1 MRPGRWIGIGCL
13 ILTFAGVAQADD
25 GMPALLQFAE
35 KYQQGHTPP
44 APEKPADDT
53 EKKSRPAVA
62 ARKKPDAPPR
72 PLLQRDGGS
81 FSLRRELQ
89 AREQQLARLQA
100 ELNALHQ
107 EVTQLRA
114 EKKAPPVTSAPA
126 LAEPTLL
133 RQWAADLGRAWRAT
147 PDEARTAFLL
157 KTMKKDIAGAKRDAE
172 LARRQSAAL
181 RQQAEAAQQALETQR
196 QADQKAQDSLRGII
210 RDQEQKLA
218 RQETEKQA
226 GQEQQPWAV
235 TAEQLKQNAQLRLSY
250 AAGSALGGDILA
262 LLDERTSQGVPVEK
276 TALFAGVFDSVSG
289 HLLLPQAQLEQLKTE
304 ADNAAGAAR
313 AEQLRA
319 QQLEGKDYQAKFSRQ
334 KGVKK
339 SDMGFWYRVDYAGK
353 GALTADTIVDVVV
366 KEQLTNGTVI
376 QDMGLSGKVLSQP
389 LSAFPPLFREAMGH
403 LQDHGSMTMV
413 VPPEL
418 AYGETGYPPKV
429 PPGATMV
436 YQLRIDNS
444 QSP

>member
-1 MRPGRWIGIGCL
+1 MRAGRWIGTGCL
-13 ILTFAGVAQADD
+13 ILTFAGVARADD

-44 APEKPADDT
+44 AAEKPADDT

-81 FSLRRELQ
+81 FSLRRDLQ

-107 EVTQLRA
+107 EVTRLRA
-114 EKKAPPVTSAPA
+114 EKKAAPVTTTPA

-133 RQWAADLGRAWRAT
+133 RQWAAELGRAWRAT

-157 KTMKKDIAGAKRDAE
+157 KTMKKDLAGAKQDAE
-172 LARRQSAAL
+172 LARRQSAAF
-181 RQQAEAAQQALETQR
+181 RQQAETAQQTLDTQR
-196 QADQKAQDSLRGII
+196 QADRKAQDSLRGII
-210 RDQEQKLA
+210 RDKEQELAGQKKLPTRQEQH
-218 RQETEKQA
+218 
-226 GQEQQPWAV
+226 PWAV

-262 LLDERTSQGVPVEK
+262 LLDERKSQGVPVEK

-313 AEQLRA
+313 AEQLRV
-319 QQLEGKDYQAKFSRQ
+319 QQLEGKDYLAKFSKQ

-353 GALTADTIVDVVV
+353 GALTADTIVDVIV

-389 LSAFPPLFREAMGH
+389 LSAFPPLFREAMSH

-418 AYGETGYPPKV
+418 AYGDTGYPPKV

>member
-1 MRPGRWIGIGCL
+1 ML
-13 ILTFAGVAQADD
+13 LTFAGVARADD

-44 APEKPADDT
+44 AAEKPADGT
-53 EKKSRPAVA
+53 EKKNRPAVA

-81 FSLRRELQ
+81 FSLRRDLQ
-89 AREQQLARLQA
+89 AREQQLAQLQA

-107 EVTQLRA
+107 EVTRLRA
-114 EKKAPPVTSAPA
+114 EKKVAPVTSAPA

-157 KTMKKDIAGAKRDAE
+157 KTMKKDLAGAKQDAE
-172 LARRQSAAL
+172 LARRQSAAF
-181 RQQAEAAQQALETQR
+181 RQQAEAAQQTLETQR
-196 QADQKAQDSLRGII
+196 QADQKAQDSLREII
-210 RDQEQKLA
+210 SDKEQKLA
-218 RQETEKQA
+218 GQKKLLTR
-226 GQEQQPWAV
+226 QEQQPWAV
-235 TAEQLKQNAQLRLSY
+235 TAEQLKQDAQLRLSY

-276 TALFAGVFDSVSG
+276 NALFAGVFDSVSG
-289 HLLLPQAQLEQLKTE
+289 HLLLPPAQLDQLKAE

-313 AEQLRA
+313 TEQLRV
-319 QQLEGKDYQAKFSRQ
+319 QQLEGKDYLAKFSKQ

-353 GALTADTIVDVVV
+353 GALTADTVVDVVV

-418 AYGETGYPPKV
+418 AYGDTGYPPKV